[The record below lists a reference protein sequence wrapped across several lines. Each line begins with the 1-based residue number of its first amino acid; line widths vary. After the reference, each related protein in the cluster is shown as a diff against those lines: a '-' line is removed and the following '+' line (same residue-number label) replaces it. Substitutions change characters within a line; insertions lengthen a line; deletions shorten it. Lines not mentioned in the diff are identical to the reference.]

1 MEATAMSTIDQL
13 IAQIYAEAQR
23 EFFPIDEPV
32 YRDASLDPKMPILYA
47 GNLQSQLCF
56 FARDLGKDE
65 VIAGQPLYGA
75 AGRLVRQGLYR
86 AIYAVEPKE
95 QKDLQS
101 VLEHVILTNTVP
113 YKPPGNKAY
122 SEAVKK
128 RFRPFLEQLLV
139 LHRQGAA
146 YGQGNAPRGTPAG
159 TGAVKARCRPL
170 LEQLLVL
177 HWQGDAYGK
186 GKALRIITLGNEA
199 FKWFSPYAP
208 NGALTKF
215 FEQSD
220 AQGASSASRYTAST
234 QITLTAQDDQGK
246 RHERSVT
253 LLPLPHPSPLN
264 QKYYAQFPQ
273 LLQQRLA

>member
-128 RFRPFLEQLLV
+128 RFRPFLE
-139 LHRQGAA
+139 
-146 YGQGNAPRGTPAG
+146 
-159 TGAVKARCRPL
+159 K
-170 LEQLLVL
+170 LLVL
-177 HWQGDAYGK
+177 HWQGSQ
-186 GKALRIITLGNEA
+186 IITLGNEA

-208 NGALTKF
+208 KGIVAKF
-215 FEQSD
+215 FEKSD
-220 AQGASSASRYTAST
+220 AQGASSASRYTASLP
-234 QITLTAQDDQGK
+234 ITLYATDDQGK
-246 RHERSVT
+246 RHERPVT

-264 QKYYAQFPQ
+264 QQYYAQFPQ
-273 LLQQRLA
+273 LLEQRLAPIFS

>member
-1 MEATAMSTIDQL
+1 MSHIDQL
-13 IAQIYAEAQR
+13 IAQIHQEAQR
-23 EFFPIDEPV
+23 EPFPVDEPV
-32 YRDASLDPKMPILYA
+32 YRDAGLDPLMPILYA
-47 GNLQSQLCF
+47 GNLESQLCF

-65 VIAGQPLYGA
+65 VIAQQPLYGA
-75 AGRLVRQGLYR
+75 AGKLVRRGLYR
-86 AIYAVEPKE
+86 ALYHKEPSDNT
-95 QKDLQS
+95 DLQA
-101 VLEHVILTNTVP
+101 VLDRVILTNTVP

-128 RFRPFLEQLLV
+128 RFRPF
-139 LHRQGAA
+139 
-146 YGQGNAPRGTPAG
+146 
-159 TGAVKARCRPL
+159 

-208 NGALTKF
+208 KGALTKF

-273 LLQQRLA
+273 LLQQRLAEIFP